1 VKRLFWMGVGGVVAV
16 AAVRR
21 ARRALQPVA
30 TVAGPVTDWI
40 GAAREAGREFRTSMT
55 RHEAELK
62 AAFVED
68 IASPENP
75 APDPRRPS
83 TPSWAGRVDDED
95 DDDEPYSF

>member
-16 AAVRR
+16 TAAQR
-21 ARRALQPVA
+21 ARKTLAPVT

-40 GAAREAGREFRTSMT
+40 GALRQIRQEFHTAMT

-62 AAFVED
+62 AAFIED
-68 IASPENP
+68 ISSPQNP

-83 TPSWAGRVDDED
+83 PPSWAARVDDET
-95 DDDEPYSF
+95 DDELYSF